1 MATPP
6 SHFPLVAFT
15 PQQERHM
22 MKYIIMKSSRAYDNP
37 TSRNAY
43 GNTET
48 CKDAGVEPSKLYD
61 SEAEAQADADK
72 LTKCNPVGFV
82 VLPCSIFV

>member
-1 MATPP
+1 
-6 SHFPLVAFT
+6 
-15 PQQERHM
+15 

-43 GNTET
+43 GNTQT
-48 CKDAGVEPSKLYD
+48 CSEAGVEPGKLYD
-61 SEAEAQADADK
+61 TEAEAQMDADK
-72 LTKCNPVGFV
+72 LSSVNPVGFV